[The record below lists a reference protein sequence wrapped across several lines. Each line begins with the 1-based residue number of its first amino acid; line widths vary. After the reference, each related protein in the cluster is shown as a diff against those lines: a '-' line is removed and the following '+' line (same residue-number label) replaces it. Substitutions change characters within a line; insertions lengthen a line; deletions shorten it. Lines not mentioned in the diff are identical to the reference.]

1 MKKKK
6 NNLSE
11 ITPSDKDII
20 NLEKELSGLEH
31 GEKATYPTRRIVGLK
46 LVTDN
51 NWGSFFTDESGELY
65 RLVWSMNKQKPV
77 LEKISD

>member
-51 NWGSFFTDESGELY
+51 NWEVFSQMSQGNFTD
-65 RLVWSMNKQKPV
+65 
-77 LEKISD
+77 